1 MASRPKRKFITSRE
15 REILLQHFYDNTEE
29 HEEQFLGHAFDKD
42 GYSDSQFVQSGDNN
56 EEKNGIADDTEIV
69 MVIYCEYF
77 HLRAG
82 RTPLKTK
89 FQELS

>member
-56 EEKNGIADDTEIV
+56 EEKNGIADDTENCHGDILW
-69 MVIYCEYF
+69 IFSFESRKNS
-77 HLRAG
+77 LENKIS
-82 RTPLKTK
+82 RT
-89 FQELS
+89 